1 MEKSNP
7 GINREMTWTT
17 GPTYPG
23 GPVPEPPP
31 PPPQT
36 QQATLA
42 NLLPVSRVIL
52 AALRPFPDAYRAVL
66 TALDALKFPGPL
78 EDPSPPDWAP
88 RLV

>member
-7 GINREMTWTT
+7 RINREMTWTN

-31 PPPQT
+31 PPPPPQT

-42 NLLPVSRVIL
+42 KLLPLSRVIL

-66 TALDALKFPGPL
+66 AALDGLKLPL
-78 EDPSPPDWAP
+78 ADPSPPDWAP
-88 RLV
+88 A

>member
-7 GINREMTWTT
+7 RINREMTWAN

-31 PPPQT
+31 PPVPRAN
-36 QQATLA
+36 ATLA

-52 AALRPFPDAYRAVL
+52 GALRPFPDAYRAVL
-66 TALDALKFPGPL
+66 AALAALKFPGTLTGPEPISL
-78 EDPSPPDWAP
+78 SP
-88 RLV
+88 